1 MGDEEHEDKI
11 ILICAIGRS
20 GSTTLQLIL
29 NTLPQSNICGEN
41 HGAINHLLEFYREIK
56 FTNNKL
62 EAEYQ
67 GIDYEERREIFKV
80 FSNGIKPAWF
90 NNYGFEEVKK
100 SIQNTITTMFKKSE
114 TTNIWGFK
122 EIRYDGKLHLLNE
135 FRELFPQTKVI
146 LNIRGDIRKQSQSS
160 WFKEDP
166 NSLQKLIK
174 QSQDIIDFYNAN
186 RDFCFLNTLEK
197 MYNKTHMM
205 LLFKFI
211 DCDSYFDEDK
221 IKKILMHTKES

>member
-1 MGDEEHEDKI
+1 MDEDKI

-29 NTLPQSNICGEN
+29 NTIPQSNICGEN
-41 HGAINHLLEFYREIK
+41 HGAINRLLEFYREIK
-56 FTNNKL
+56 FTNTKV
-62 EAEYQ
+62 ETEYKEMAC
-67 GIDYEERREIFKV
+67 EERKEIFKV

-90 NNYGFEEVKK
+90 NNYDFEEVKK

-122 EIRYDGKLHLLNE
+122 EIRYDGKLDLINE
-135 FRELFPQTKVI
+135 FHELFPQTKVI

-166 NSLQKLIK
+166 NSFQKLVK
-174 QSQDIIDFYNAN
+174 QSQEVIDFYNEN
-186 RDFCFLNTLEK
+186 RNFCFLNTLEK
-197 MYNKTHMM
+197 MYNKNHMIM
-205 LLFKFI
+205 LFKFI
-211 DCDSYFDEDK
+211 DCESHFDEDK
-221 IKKILMHTKES
+221 IKQILMHTIES

>member
-1 MGDEEHEDKI
+1 MDEDKI

-29 NTLPQSNICGEN
+29 NTIPQSNICGEN
-41 HGAINHLLEFYREIK
+41 HGAINRLLEFYREIK
-56 FTNNKL
+56 FTNTKV
-62 EAEYQ
+62 ETEYKEMAC
-67 GIDYEERREIFKV
+67 EERKEIFKV

-90 NNYGFEEVKK
+90 NNYDFEEVKK

-122 EIRYDGKLHLLNE
+122 EIRYDGKLDLINE
-135 FRELFPQTKVI
+135 FHELFPQTKVI

-166 NSLQKLIK
+166 NSFQKLVK
-174 QSQDIIDFYNAN
+174 QSQEVIDFYNESRN
-186 RDFCFLNTLEK
+186 FCFLNTLEK
-197 MYNKTHMM
+197 MYNKNHMIM
-205 LLFKFI
+205 LFKFI
-211 DCDSYFDEDK
+211 D
-221 IKKILMHTKES
+221 